1 MSVCQHSRSNVK
13 QNYKVYTNVM
23 WTEFA
28 LLLVTP
34 YMNVHTVLVTKP
46 LNHINRFWFVIRA
59 IGKKLVCHFNQHAT
73 RFPRRK
79 IISRYRL
86 NNGDHFVSMSMC
98 WRLRARSPGAIL
110 DCLHSIRTNM
120 FKHGVGIMWRTVFG
134 IVTQRLLNS
143 SHPEQNGRHFADDI
157 FKRISLNEK
166 IEFWLQFHWN
176 LFLRV
181 QLTIIQ
187 YWFR

>member
-34 YMNVHTVLVTKP
+34 HMNVHTVLVTKP

-79 IISRYRL
+79 IISRYLL
-86 NNGDHFVSMSMC
+86 NNGVHFVSPSMC
-98 WRLRARSPGAIL
+98 WRLKARSPGAIL
-110 DCLHSIRTNM
+110 DCLQGIRTNM
-120 FKHGVGIMWRTVFG
+120 FKHGVGIMCRTEFFC
-134 IVTQRLLNS
+134 IVTQRLINS
-143 SHPEQNGRHFADDI
+143 SHPGQTGRHFADDI
-157 FKRISLNEK
+157 FKGIFLNDKIRICGQNFTEVCS
-166 IEFWLQFHWN
+166 
-176 LFLRV
+176 
-181 QLTIIQ
+181 
-187 YWFR
+187 